1 MTDHKRVV
9 RTDGQTESKR
19 RDMARQP
26 DESEIYL
33 TLHRTINASVET
45 VYAAWTEPELL
56 RQWLAP
62 DDAVVARVVAEVT
75 VGGRFLV
82 EMHGTDG
89 GEWTTRGRYREVV
102 PNRRLVHTW
111 CWDGSDAESL
121 VTVEFEPG
129 SAGTTRVTLTHSRF
143 VLAEARDSHRGGWL
157 NCLAKL
163 EAMYPEEESGRSGT

>member
-1 MTDHKRVV
+1 MTDHKRAV

-33 TLHRTINASVET
+33 TLHRTINAPVET

-56 RQWLAP
+56 RQWFAP
-62 DDAVVARVVAEVT
+62 DDAVVARVVAEVMI
-75 VGGRFLV
+75 GGRFLV

-89 GEWTTRGRYREVV
+89 GKWITCGRYREVA

-121 VTVEFEPG
+121 VTAEFEPG

-143 VLAEARDSHRGGWL
+143 VLAEARDSHRVGWL
-157 NCLAKL
+157 SCLAKL
-163 EAMYPEEESGRSGT
+163 EAMYPED